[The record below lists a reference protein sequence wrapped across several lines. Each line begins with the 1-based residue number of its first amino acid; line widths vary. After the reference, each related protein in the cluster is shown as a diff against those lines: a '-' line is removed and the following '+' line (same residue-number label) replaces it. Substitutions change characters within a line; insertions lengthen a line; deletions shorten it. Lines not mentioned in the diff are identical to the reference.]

1 MTNCNLYKNIQFYGE
16 KKVVDLVGLEPM
28 TVCDQA
34 KFDLNTITTRPRR
47 PLFKKA
53 LNLKFG
59 QYSTRFYYIKALK
72 SIFDPFPPI
81 SAE

>member
-34 KFDLNTITTRPRR
+34 KFDLNAITTRPPRQ
-47 PLFKKA
+47 LC
-53 LNLKFG
+53 
-59 QYSTRFYYIKALK
+59 YSA
-72 SIFDPFPPI
+72 SI
-81 SAE
+81 

>member
-34 KFDLNTITTRPRR
+34 KFDLNTITTWPRK
-47 PLFKKA
+47 PLFYDTSIQKIDQFA
-53 LNLKFG
+53 P
-59 QYSTRFYYIKALK
+59 RFYLTK
-72 SIFDPFPPI
+72 
-81 SAE
+81 

>member
-34 KFDLNTITTRPRR
+34 KFNLKVITTRLLRQLQSKVTKQKIDQFAP
-47 PLFKKA
+47 
-53 LNLKFG
+53 
-59 QYSTRFYYIKALK
+59 SFYLIK
-72 SIFDPFPPI
+72 
-81 SAE
+81 

>member
-47 PLFKKA
+47 PLFCGTSIQKINQFA
-53 LNLKFG
+53 P
-59 QYSTRFYYIKALK
+59 RFYLTK
-72 SIFDPFPPI
+72 
-81 SAE
+81 